1 MITLLREISQC
12 RICAGVLSHVPRP
25 VVLADPRARI
35 LVIGQAPGRRVHAC
49 GVPWWDPSGNTLRE
63 WLGVDAA
70 AFYDPTQF
78 ALMPMGFC
86 YPGKGRSG
94 DLPPRP
100 ECAPQWHATLR
111 REMPAIQLTLLIGQY
126 SQKYYLGDRRGNTL
140 GETVRNFRAF
150 LPEYLPMPHPSPRNR
165 LWLRRNPW
173 FAEELLPELKAQVG
187 RILGTTM

>member
-1 MITLLREISQC
+1 MIALLREISRC
-12 RICAGVLSHVPRP
+12 RTCAGVLPHQPRP

-78 ALMPMGFC
+78 ALMPMGLC

-126 SQKYYLGDRRGNTL
+126 SQQYYLGDRRGDTL
-140 GETVRNFRAF
+140 RETVRNFRAF

-173 FAEELLPELKAQVG
+173 FAEELLPDLKSQVA
-187 RILGTTM
+187 RILGAPG